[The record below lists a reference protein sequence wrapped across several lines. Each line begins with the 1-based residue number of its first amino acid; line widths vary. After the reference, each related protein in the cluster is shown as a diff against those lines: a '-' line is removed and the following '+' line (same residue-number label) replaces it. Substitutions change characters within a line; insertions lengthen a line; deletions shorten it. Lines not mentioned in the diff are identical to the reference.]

1 MRCSHQLDAVDAA
14 WIQEAAICERLGTK
28 DGDELRKGQA
38 DCLPL
43 AILRIEAPAMHDIN
57 TTVAWG
63 RCKTAHRAEHMT
75 SSWKGTAGVQQLQ
88 GSSGSYLQYA
98 IPSQLLSV
106 LTMHLKRSPLPFTCS
121 ALQVHVGRMHL
132 CATACGYM
140 TCFPDD
146 FSTQV
151 QLPCLHTRRAR
162 PSYAAKSAAGSIF
175 RVRTLAKPPL
185 FSVSHESATELS
197 SILAPKNDL
206 HTCCTIT
213 KHSSELCASH
223 LL

>member
-1 MRCSHQLDAVDAA
+1 MS
-14 WIQEAAICERLGTK
+14 CEGT
-28 DGDELRKGQA
+28 
-38 DCLPL
+38 
-43 AILRIEAPAMHDIN
+43 
-57 TTVAWG
+57 
-63 RCKTAHRAEHMT
+63 
-75 SSWKGTAGVQQLQ
+75 GVQQLR

-98 IPSQLLSV
+98 MPSQLLSV

-121 ALQVHVGRMHL
+121 TLQVHVGRMDP

-140 TCFPDD
+140 TCLPED
-146 FSTQV
+146 FSTPV

-185 FSVSHESATELS
+185 FSVSHEIATEFS
-197 SILAPKNDL
+197 SILAPKNNL
-206 HTCCTIT
+206 HICYTIT
-213 KHSSELCASH
+213 KLSDKRYSSH